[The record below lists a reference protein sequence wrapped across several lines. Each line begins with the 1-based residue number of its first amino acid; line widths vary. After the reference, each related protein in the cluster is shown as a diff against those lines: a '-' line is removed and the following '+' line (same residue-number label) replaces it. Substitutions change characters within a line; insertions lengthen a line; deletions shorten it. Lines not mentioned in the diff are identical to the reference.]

1 MDNIIN
7 ILKESKDLLSN
18 KELEEL
24 KEKLINAYWKKQYTK
39 MEQEF
44 NFVRN
49 SINKELEEI
58 IRGG

>member
-1 MDNIIN
+1 MENIIN

-24 KEKLINAYWKKQYTK
+24 KNTLVDGYWKKQYTK

-44 NFVRN
+44 IFVRN
-49 SINKELEEI
+49 SINEELEEI
-58 IRGG
+58 VKGG